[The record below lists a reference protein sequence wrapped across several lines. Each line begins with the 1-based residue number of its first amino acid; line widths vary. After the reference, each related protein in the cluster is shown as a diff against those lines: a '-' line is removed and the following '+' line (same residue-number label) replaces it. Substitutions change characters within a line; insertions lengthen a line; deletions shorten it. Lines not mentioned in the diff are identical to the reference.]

1 MSGIIYCF
9 IVISFVESEK
19 ILMLRKRNLS
29 TFIMNQVTYVDQ
41 DSVSKLGFVVS
52 GTGYTCSA

>member
-1 MSGIIYCF
+1 
-9 IVISFVESEK
+9 
-19 ILMLRKRNLS
+19 MLRKRNLS